1 MKKFHKYVPQLCYVA
16 AILNFIA
23 SIIANFSGNHVPVAL
38 GLGGLFLILGAFYS
52 ERAKKK
58 NDNDNDKE

>member
-16 AILNFIA
+16 AAVNFIA
-23 SIIANFSGNHVPVAL
+23 SIIATFSGNHATGAL
-38 GLGGLFLILGAFYS
+38 GLGGLFLVLGSFYS

-58 NDNDNDKE
+58 NDKE